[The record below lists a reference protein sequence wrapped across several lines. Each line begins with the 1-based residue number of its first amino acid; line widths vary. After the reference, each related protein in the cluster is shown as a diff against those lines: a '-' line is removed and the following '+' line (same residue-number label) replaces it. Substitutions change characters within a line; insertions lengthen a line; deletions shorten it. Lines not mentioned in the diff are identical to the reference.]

1 MYLSKTK
8 KSKCCYCSKE
18 MVDYSLKQNCKEIHG
33 KAKLVKGQKTLT
45 FILTQGTP
53 PPPPPLPP
61 PTKKTKQKQKGKSDY
76 EENLDSNCS
85 VV

>member
-1 MYLSKTK
+1 MLLL
-8 KSKCCYCSKE
+8 
-18 MVDYSLKQNCKEIHG
+18 LKRNGRLQF
-33 KAKLVKGQKTLT
+33 KAKLQGDPRKGKVSKRPKDVDVH
-45 FILTQGTP
+45 FNSRN
-53 PPPPPLPP
+53 P

>member
-1 MYLSKTK
+1 
-8 KSKCCYCSKE
+8 

-33 KAKLVKGQKTLT
+33 QAKLVKGQKTLT

-53 PPPPPLPP
+53 PPSPPPP

>member
-1 MYLSKTK
+1 MLLL
-8 KSKCCYCSKE
+8 
-18 MVDYSLKQNCKEIHG
+18 LKRNGRLQF
-33 KAKLVKGQKTLT
+33 KAKLQGDPRKGKVSQRPKDVDGH
-45 FILTQGTP
+45 FHSRN
-53 PPPPPLPP
+53 PPPPPLP

>member
-1 MYLSKTK
+1 
-8 KSKCCYCSKE
+8 

-53 PPPPPLPP
+53 PPLP

>member
-1 MYLSKTK
+1 MLLL
-8 KSKCCYCSKE
+8 
-18 MVDYSLKQNCKEIHG
+18 LKRNGRLQF
-33 KAKLVKGQKTLT
+33 KAKLQGDPRKGKVSKRPKDVDVH
-45 FILTQGTP
+45 FNSRNP
-53 PPPPPLPP
+53 PPSPPPPLP